1 MRVNA
6 AKWITRNQPLIA
18 DYRPLMLG
26 RKEADLDLVRLD
38 QSSHGSR
45 YSSSSQRAPHWR
57 VRLKQHPRAQIFS
70 LPPSIHSER

>member
-45 YSSSSQRAPHWR
+45 YSSSQRAPHWR

-70 LPPSIHSER
+70 LPPSVLSER